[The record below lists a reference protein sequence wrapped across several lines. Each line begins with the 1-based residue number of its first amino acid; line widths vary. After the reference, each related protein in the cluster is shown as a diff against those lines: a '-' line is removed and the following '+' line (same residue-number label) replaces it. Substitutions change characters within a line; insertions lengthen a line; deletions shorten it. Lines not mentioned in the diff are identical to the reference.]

1 MKKNQHKL
9 RLLLYAIFT
18 VAALLILVDYVSPGS
33 VINDEIINVQ
43 KERQQSYNAARSYHY
58 SYKVTTSEHEF
69 LVEEEFAALELENEK
84 IEYAISPIFIQVN
97 RYRLLS
103 SEDKSSYSLRIASG
117 LVLPLLTIILIFVA
131 FRFKKK
137 ISSLVYIA
145 QILLIAD
152 LIFLMT

>member
-9 RLLLYAIFT
+9 RLSFYAIFT
-18 VAALLILVDYVSPGS
+18 VAALVILVDYVSPGS
-33 VINDEIINVQ
+33 VISDEIINVQ
-43 KERQQSYNAARSYHY
+43 KERQQSYNAARNYHY
-58 SYKVTTSEHEF
+58 SYKVITSEHEI
-69 LVEEEFAALELENEK
+69 LVEEEFAAQELENEK
-84 IEYAISPIFIQVN
+84 IEYAISPIFKQVN
-97 RYRLLS
+97 WYRLLS

-137 ISSLVYIA
+137 ISTLVYIA